1 MDLSFLSVQ
10 KVTFGTLGYGPRAQS
25 VLHCHGVL
33 ALRQGRPSWKS
44 RFGLVVL
51 SVARFGPQFLA
62 LHRGPWHSGFGTLG
76 YGPRAQSVLHCHG
89 VLALRQGP
97 WKSRFGPQFLVGSES
112 NVWHSGLRAAG
123 PIRPSLPWCLSPA
136 RGSLDRSRAAQ
147 KPAARQRRPVL
158 HCHGVLALRQGPW
171 TPAWT
176 AAVAGKVT
184 VWTSVSCR
192 FRK

>member
-1 MDLSFLSVQ
+1 MSVQ

-33 ALRQGRPSWKS
+33 ALRQGPWKS
-44 RFGLVVL
+44 
-51 SVARFGPQFLA
+51 RFGPQFLV
-62 LHRGPWHSGFGTLG
+62 GSESNVWHSGFGTLG

>member
-1 MDLSFLSVQ
+1 MQSKKLKKGSEKGGAVSANVASERSTKQEVRSKNAEARVNERQ
-10 KVTFGTLGYGPRAQS
+10 KVM
-25 VLHCHGVL
+25 
-33 ALRQGRPSWKS
+33 
-44 RFGLVVL
+44 
-51 SVARFGPQFLA
+51 
-62 LHRGPWHSGFGTLG
+62 FGTLG